1 MFTIYYKI
9 KMFFKQ
15 AGFFVFAVQTH
26 ISKGSFQGGNMF
38 FGIKK
43 WQRTYVN
50 ARCLSTGGGGPT

>member
-1 MFTIYYKI
+1 
-9 KMFFKQ
+9 MFFKQ